1 MLFFMGE
8 QNINFLIIE
17 MLTNVVKWKINPL

>member
-1 MLFFMGE
+1 MLFFMGD

-17 MLTNVVKWKINPL
+17 MLTNIIKWKINPL

>member
-1 MLFFMGE
+1 MLFFMGA

-17 MLTNVVKWKINPL
+17 MLTNIIKWKINPL

>member
-1 MLFFMGE
+1 MLFFMGD
-8 QNINFLIIE
+8 QNINFLNIE

>member
-1 MLFFMGE
+1 MLFFMGD